1 MINVVKE
8 NTGYYFPIDKVPAS
22 NEFILE
28 LYSELSLSTIT
39 FEDLSGEVQDDYVS
53 IVISSEMCEQVSN
66 GEYNYTLYDNTD
78 GEKVSIGLIRFD
90 LEESGDTEYEVY
102 EDFFDG
108 FVQAIE
114 LEATGFTENG
124 TYKVGE
130 HQNGWNE
137 VTVNVPLESTGFTEN
152 GTYVKA
158 DGGWNEVE
166 VNIDTDFYV
175 QSGYTSGYT
184 DGYSSGYTD
193 GFVDGEE
200 NKMNWFYFQSRED
213 GSKVRFRVA
222 PNPLWS
228 VSLEYSTDRI
238 NWVEWDFS
246 AITIDSGDTVY
257 FRGNN
262 PDGFNDKPAQ
272 GARWYF
278 ETPSGRFNIGGDIRS
293 LIDKTINVTTPPTWG
308 FGYLFRNT
316 NIVEADKK
324 LLSGFS
330 LLNGG
335 CFFHLFEKCK
345 YLTQAPDLPWK
356 TLEGECFNGMFNG
369 CTSLTTAPY
378 IGATVLRGYKPFISM
393 FNGCSSLS
401 YVKCLISNPQEV
413 HFSNWLRNVSPT
425 GTFVRDY
432 NATWSTGI
440 NGIPSGWTVKS
451 EVELISTAIT
461 SNGTFTAETGQAFTA
476 VTVDVNLYET
486 REITANG
493 SSFDVSNYRYA
504 NVAVLNKPNWISP
517 YRKYI
522 FDFLNETLYPN
533 GKYAV
538 LAFYVENV
546 PVNSSQLTIGLKK
559 TTESIA
565 NNTKIHWGDG
575 TTDDLSYT
583 STNIGHRYSGETSYN
598 TFSGWIYFE
607 NGSSTDNKGTV
618 EITDWGNLMTYCKC
632 VWVNTEVHRD
642 MDGTVDLDNTQI
654 WKYVYPTTIPS
665 NQCYLYIKY
674 GDSGNTHD
682 LNFISR
688 LGNIDSAFLAPM
700 YTYNIN

>member
-1 MINVVKE
+1 MINVDKI
-8 NTGYYFPIDKVPAS
+8 GAYYFPLDKKPRG
-22 NEFILE
+22 NELTLE
-28 LYSELSLSTIT
+28 LYSELSLSSIV
-39 FEDLSGEVQDDYVS
+39 FEHIGGEVVGDYFLTTIDS
-53 IVISSEMCEQVSN
+53 GMTEQISN
-66 GEYNYTLYDNTD
+66 GEYNYTLYDNVD
-78 GEKVSIGLIRFD
+78 GEKVGIGLIRFD

-137 VTVNVPLESTGFTEN
+137 VEVNVPLESTGFTEN
-152 GTYVKA
+152 GRYVKA

-166 VNIDTDFYV
+166 VNIDTDFYI

-193 GFVDGEE
+193 GYVDGQGETL
-200 NKMNWFYFQSRED
+200 NYFYFRSRED

-345 YLTQAPDLPWK
+345 YITQAPDLPWLI
-356 TLEGECFNGMFNG
+356 LEGECFNRMFSE
-369 CTSLTTAPY
+369 CTSLTIAPE
-378 IGATVLRGYKPFISM
+378 ISATNLSGYKPFWYM
-393 FNGCSSLS
+393 FQGCSNLN
-401 YVKCLISNPQEV
+401 YIKCLITNPSQTHMEKWV
-413 HFSNWLRNVSPT
+413 DGVAAT
-425 GTFVRDY
+425 GTFVKDASADW
-432 NATWSTGI
+432 NTGI

-461 SNGTFTAETGQAFTA
+461 SNGTYTAETGQAFTA
-476 VTVDVNLYET
+476 VTVDVPISSYMFPTE
-486 REITANG
+486 ANSALTPYHLTQYVKIDENTNIASVYNG
-493 SSFDVSNYRYA
+493 FEN
-504 NVAVLNKPNWISP
+504 ISTGNT
-517 YRKYI
+517 YNI
-522 FDFLNETLYPN
+522 C
-533 GKYAV
+533 
-538 LAFYVENV
+538 AFYVNVRSGDTISFMQVGNYENDDFANIDTFYWMDGGTSV
-546 PVNSSQLTIGLKK
+546 IFTGVYLTH
-559 TTESIA
+559 TF
-565 NNTKIHWGDG
+565 TKN
-575 TTDDLSYT
+575 YT
-583 STNIGHRYSGETSYN
+583 
-598 TFSGWIYFE
+598 GWI
-607 NGSSTDNKGTV
+607 G
-618 EITDWGNLMTYCKC
+618 
-632 VWVNTEVHRD
+632 VHR
-642 MDGTVDLDNTQI
+642 MQGNGNGYL
-654 WKYVYPTTIPS
+654 S
-665 NQCYLYIKY
+665 N
-674 GDSGNTHD
+674 
-682 LNFISR
+682 
-688 LGNIDSAFLAPM
+688 LGNIGDYATVMAINDNYDVDNPNAVILTGK
-700 YTYNIN
+700 TYKFGKMEMNINSFVG